1 VNFYALQEFIRSKF
15 IDILGSLSYMLS
27 IAEDVLLVSFRG
39 AFDLPNNDIYCLI
52 SALGIGLV
60 AVGIG
65 EWYSLCQLT
74 LSSKIKRSLRTMEFL
89 VLN

>member
-1 VNFYALQEFIRSKF
+1 MNFYALQEFIRSKF

>member
-1 VNFYALQEFIRSKF
+1 
-15 IDILGSLSYMLS
+15 MLS
-27 IAEDVLLVSFRG
+27 IDEDVLLVSFRG